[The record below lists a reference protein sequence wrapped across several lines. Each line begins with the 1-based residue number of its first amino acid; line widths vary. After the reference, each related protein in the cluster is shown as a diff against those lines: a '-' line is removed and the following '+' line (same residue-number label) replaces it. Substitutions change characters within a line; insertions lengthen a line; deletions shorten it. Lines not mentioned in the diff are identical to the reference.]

1 MKLISV
7 FLSQVSHV
15 IVDEV
20 HERNIDTDFLLSIL
34 RDLLPRRPDLRL
46 ILMSATMN
54 ADLFVNYF
62 SYVHHLVFRICLAT
76 RTNHC
81 ALCRSSGRPSCPVLD
96 IPGFTYPV
104 DCHFLEDVVSMTS
117 YDVPKN
123 LLKDKKRKPP
133 SGESSE
139 PQQKDKKIS
148 DLSPTELVD
157 RIDDSRIDYD
167 LPVHLV
173 KHLIDSRKANDNGA
187 ILIFLPGTAE
197 IKRLM
202 EMLNQ
207 TREIASKI
215 WVLALHGSLSGA
227 DQALAFKT
235 APSGKTKIIVATNIA
250 ETSIT
255 INDIT
260 VVIDCGK
267 VKEMVYDNQARRSQ
281 LLDCWASQAACDQR
295 KGRAGRVQAGTCY
308 RLFSRKRFSAMDK
321 QLAAEIH
328 RVSLEQL
335 CLQIKKLGLG
345 SIRSF
350 LSKAIEPPRQD
361 AIDTALQELISIA
374 AFKQVALSGAS
385 SIDDEQVHLTPLGNH
400 LAMLPL
406 DARIGKFLI
415 YGSILRCI
423 EPVAI
428 IAACISSKNP
438 FIMSM
443 TDPELRAKQDA
454 FKKELNG
461 SNWKSDHLL
470 LWKVVDR
477 YVATA
482 SGQKLKRGF
491 CRDYGLSYDTMENI
505 VDLKN
510 QYLQQLDA
518 VGFYERADAESLNLN
533 SNIPRIVKAALC
545 AGLYSN
551 VIQVVYPEQKYFQAA
566 HGVVTEDHDAKK
578 IRYFVRS
585 NIAED
590 PQQQQQQHQHQMPR
604 ERVFLHP
611 SSLNF
616 AQSQYDSPWLLYTE
630 LVQTSKVFVR
640 ESTMVNPYALLL
652 FGGQLDVVHEKNLIR
667 LDKWIQFH
675 AVARI
680 GVLIKAIRKH
690 LDQLL
695 MEKIENPLVSIAN
708 SELVSAISQLLKS
721 EGM

>member
-1 MKLISV
+1 M
-7 FLSQVSHV
+7 
-15 IVDEV
+15 E
-20 HERNIDTDFLLSIL
+20 
-34 RDLLPRRPDLRL
+34 
-46 ILMSATMN
+46 
-54 ADLFVNYF
+54 
-62 SYVHHLVFRICLAT
+62 
-76 RTNHC
+76 
-81 ALCRSSGRPSCPVLD
+81 
-96 IPGFTYPV
+96 
-104 DCHFLEDVVSMTS
+104 CHFLEDIVSMAS
-117 YDVPKN
+117 YEVPKK
-123 LLKDKKRKPP
+123 LLKDKKKKP
-133 SGESSE
+133 SGESADLQE
-139 PQQKDKKIS
+139 KDKKIS
-148 DLSPTELVD
+148 ELSPTELVN

-173 KHLIDSRKANDNGA
+173 KYLIETRSANDNGA
-187 ILIFLPGTAE
+187 ILIFMPGTAE

-207 TREIASKI
+207 TREISSKI

-235 APSGKTKIIVATNIA
+235 APSGKTKIIVGTNIA

-267 VKEMVYDNQARRSQ
+267 VKEMVYDNQLRRSQ

-350 LSKAIEPPRQD
+350 LAKAIEPPRQD

-374 AFKQVALSGAS
+374 AFKQVAETGAS
-385 SIDDEQVHLTPLGNH
+385 IDEEQVHLTPLGNH

-443 TDPELRAKQDA
+443 SDPELREKQDA

-461 SNWKSDHLL
+461 NWKSDHLL

-477 YVATA
+477 YVSSA
-482 SGQKLKRGF
+482 SGQKLKRAF

-510 QYLQQLDA
+510 QYLQQLDT
-518 VGFYERADAESLNLN
+518 VGFYERVDAESLNLN
-533 SNIPRIVKAALC
+533 SSIPRIIKAALC

-566 HGVVTEDHDAKK
+566 HGVVTEEHDAKK

-585 NIAED
+585 TNAEEL
-590 PQQQQQQHQHQMPR
+590 QQQQHHMAR

-616 AQSQYDSPWLLYTE
+616 AQTQYDSPWLLYTE

-695 MEKIENPLVSIAN
+695 MEKIENPQVSIAN